1 MAKTPRTKFTMRTL
15 PLGIGG
21 VLLFLISLVLVG
33 AYYWPSNRIVSR
45 VTSWIPVPVASIG
58 FGDIITTKSLNQNMR
73 SIRRFY
79 ESQDFGKVGMR
90 IDFSTEDG
98 KMRLKL
104 REKDLLNKMLEDRA
118 MMRLA
123 DERNIVVT
131 PTEAQQGVEAKLAE
145 LGTESKVEQSL
156 ARLYGWTLSDFAEK
170 VVRPSLYEEKL
181 MAEFSK
187 DVSKRDAGSERIQR
201 AAEKLS
207 QRGVTFAEVAQEFSE
222 GQTADKGG
230 ELGWFT
236 LDDLA
241 PDLQKPVEK
250 AKRNVATPII
260 ESDLGFHILLVE
272 EEKYENA
279 KHFYHL
285 RQIFIEKPS
294 FSDWL
299 TEELRK
305 LPIRVWSADYQWNS
319 EAAEIQFRPGK
330 YLEYEKSLLER
341 ADGDPTLLL

>member
-1 MAKTPRTKFTMRTL
+1 MGKNIRFKVIPRVIII
-15 PLGIGG
+15 GIVGTIFLFVG
-21 VLLFLISLVLVG
+21 VAIGFFSF
-33 AYYWPSNRIVSR
+33 WPGSALAVRVQRVIPFPIVS
-45 VTSWIPVPVASIG
+45 IG
-58 FGDIITTKSLNQNMR
+58 WTDIITSRDLGENMR

-79 ESQDFGKVGMR
+79 ESQDFSKVGMR

-98 KMRLKL
+98 KMRLKM

-118 MMRLA
+118 MERLA
-123 DERNIVVT
+123 RARDITVT
-131 PTEAQQGVEAKLAE
+131 PEEAQQGVESKLAE
-145 LGTESKVEQSL
+145 LGTETRVEQSL

-181 MAEFSK
+181 RGEFEK
-187 DVSKRDAGSERIQR
+187 DTQQR
-201 AAEKLS
+201 KAAFEKVQQAAEKLK
-207 QRGVTFAEVAQEFSE
+207 QGVSFSNVAQEFSE
-222 GQTADKGG
+222 GQTASKGG

-250 AKRNVATPII
+250 AKRNVVSDII

-272 EEKYENA
+272 ETKFENG
-279 KHFYHL
+279 KQLYHL
-285 RQIFIEKPS
+285 RQIFVEKTS

-299 TEELRK
+299 SEELRK
-305 LPIRVWSADYQWNS
+305 LPIRVWSGEYQWNRD
-319 EAAEIQFRPGK
+319 AAEVDFQPGS
-330 YLEYEKSLLER
+330 YLEFEKKLLEK